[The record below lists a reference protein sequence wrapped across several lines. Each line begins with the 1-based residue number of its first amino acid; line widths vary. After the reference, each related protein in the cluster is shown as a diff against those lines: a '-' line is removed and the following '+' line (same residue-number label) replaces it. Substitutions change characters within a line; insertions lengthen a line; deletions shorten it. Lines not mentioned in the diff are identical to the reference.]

1 MVILKQNGERI
12 DLHIALQKIEN
23 KTERL
28 SVSKAVHT
36 NSTQLRQFM
45 TAWLLPDYCLI
56 TAWRLPRHFLEAANV
71 IAILN

>member
-23 KTERL
+23 KTESL

-45 TAWLLPDYCLI
+45 TAWQLPNDCLI
-56 TAWRLPRHFLEAANV
+56 TAWLPPEDYLDTS
-71 IAILN
+71 